1 MGHMIDGQWHIDEQL
16 AKFELGP
23 FQRPA
28 SSFRHTLTAD
38 GGVDGFKAEPGRYHL
53 YVSLA
58 CPWAHR
64 TLIMRHLKGLTAL
77 ISCSVTH
84 WEMLEQGWNFASGPG
99 VVADPIHHAQAL
111 YEIYRHAN
119 PHYTGRVTVP
129 VLWDRQQATIVNNES
144 SEILR
149 MLNGAFDQLGAAP
162 GDYYPSAL
170 RAEIDAVN
178 ERIYHT
184 LNNGVYRCGFAIT
197 QEAYDEAVTQLF
209 DTLDWLEARL
219 AQQRFVA
226 GAQLTEA
233 DIRLFPT
240 LVRFDAVY
248 HSHFKCLR
256 QRIVEFPN
264 LWGYVRDLYQQ
275 PAFGSTV
282 DLEHIRR
289 HYFGSQRKVNP
300 TGIVPVAYRMDF
312 NAPQDRARRFG

>member
-1 MGHMIDGQWHIDEQL
+1 MGHMIDGVWQVDEQL
-16 AKFELGP
+16 ARLELGR

-28 SSFRHTLTAD
+28 AVFRHTVEPT
-38 GGVDGFKAEPGRYHL
+38 GGAQEFTAEPGRYHL

-64 TLIMRHLKGLTAL
+64 TLIMRRLKGLNPL
-77 ISCSVTH
+77 ISCSITH
-84 WEMLEQGWNFASGPG
+84 WEMLEQGWNFAAGPG
-99 VVADPIHHAQAL
+99 VVSDPIHHAHAMH
-111 YEIYRHAN
+111 EIYRHAD

-129 VLWDRQQATIVNNES
+129 VLWDRKQATIVNNES

-149 MLNGAFDQLGAAP
+149 IFNNAFDQLGALP
-162 GDYYPSAL
+162 GDYYPPAL
-170 RAEIDAVN
+170 RTEIDAVN
-178 ERIYHT
+178 ERVYHT
-184 LNNGVYRCGFAIT
+184 LNNGVYRCGFAVT
-197 QEAYDEAVTQLF
+197 QEAYDEAVAQLF

-219 AQQRFVA
+219 SQQRYLA

-240 LVRFDAVY
+240 LVRFDTVY
-248 HSHFKCLR
+248 HSHFKCMR

-264 LWGYVRDLYQQ
+264 LWAYTRDLYQQ

-282 DLEHIRR
+282 DLEHIRH

-300 TGIVPVAYRMDF
+300 TGIVPVAYRLDF
-312 NAPQDRARRFG
+312 TAPQDRATQFA